1 MLHPHKIPRF
11 PIKQLNSARPFFTNA
26 QLRKK
31 RKFLSLGLSSAGLG
45 LAGLAG
51 YAWNQDRHEKKPT
64 KTGVNVEGPWHFYVL
79 STLPLRTLSRW
90 WGYVNRVEIPVSLR
104 NPGFRLYS
112 WLFDCDLKEAE
123 IQDLKEYHNLAEF
136 FTRRLKPESRPIDPE
151 ALLVSPADGK
161 VLNYGVIKGGH
172 LEQVKGLTYSLEAL
186 LGQEHLARLQKA
198 HAIPSPEH
206 IPHISQEEFAL
217 VNGIEYS
224 LQDLMGH
231 NNGLSQNSVK
241 DASVNQV
248 DLVNSTKV
256 AMRSTFDFMRSRD
269 QNLLYYAV
277 IYLAPGN
284 YHRFHS
290 PTDWVVERRRHF
302 SGELFSVSPY
312 MVSRLGN
319 LFVLNERV
327 AMLGRYKYGFMS
339 MIPVGATNV
348 GSIRINFDKDLCTNQ
363 FGLLGPTGT
372 YDEAVYT
379 KSSAILHGHP
389 LLRGEEI
396 GNFELGSTIVLV
408 FEAPANFQFNIQ
420 RGQVVKVGQSLG
432 NLEST
437 A

>member
-1 MLHPHKIPRF
+1 MLRPHKIRRF
-11 PIKQLNSARPFFTNA
+11 PIHSLNTTRPIFTNVHFG
-26 QLRKK
+26 RK
-31 RKFLSLGLSSAGLG
+31 RKALSLGLSIAGLG
-45 LAGLAG
+45 LVGLVG

-64 KTGVNVEGPWHFYVL
+64 KTGVSVEGPWHFYVL

-90 WGYVNRVEIPVSLR
+90 WGYVNRVEIPLYLR

-112 WLFDCDLKEAE
+112 WLFNCDLKEAE
-123 IQDLKEYHNLAEF
+123 IQDLKQYRNLAEF
-136 FTRRLKPESRPIDPE
+136 FTRKLKPGCRPIDSG
-151 ALLVSPADGK
+151 AILVSPADGK
-161 VLNYGVIKGGH
+161 VLNYGVIEGGH

-186 LGQEHLARLQKA
+186 LGKEHLARLQKA
-198 HAIPSPEH
+198 HAIPSPDH

-231 NNGLSQNSVK
+231 DKEHSHNSIK
-241 DASVNQV
+241 DASANQV
-248 DLVNSTKV
+248 DLLNSTKV
-256 AMRSTFDFMRSRD
+256 AMRSTFDFLRSRD

-277 IYLAPGN
+277 IYLAPGD

-312 MVSRLGN
+312 MVSKLGN

-348 GSIRINFDKDLCTNQ
+348 GSIRINFDKELCTNQ
-363 FGLLGPTGT
+363 FGKLGPTGT

-396 GNFELGSTIVLV
+396 GNFELGSTVVLV
-408 FEAPANFQFNIQ
+408 FEAPANFQFDIQ
-420 RGQVVKVGQSLG
+420 RGQAVKVGQSLG
-432 NLEST
+432 NLKPEP
-437 A
+437 